1 MEIIEKIQL
10 IIDDLDEKRLVSIAR
25 TYSDMVT
32 RVRID
37 LAFCEGD
44 QTKLEFIQS
53 RRKEV
58 QEKMALWRLV
68 WVTFKAES

>member
-10 IIDDLDEKRLVSIAR
+10 IIDDLDEQRLVSIAR

-58 QEKMALWRLV
+58 QEKMAL
-68 WVTFKAES
+68 